1 MTFVKAVPPV
11 AAILLSLLRSAY
23 AGSPEHGR
31 ILAENW
37 CSNCHV
43 VSAGQSSSGR
53 SAPPFTAIA
62 QSSNFSAD
70 RLAYLLLDPH
80 PKMAKLGLSRKAIED
95 IADYIK
101 SLKQ

>member
-1 MTFVKAVPPV
+1 MKLARPVPLIATV
-11 AAILLSLLRSAY
+11 LLFSQSAH

-37 CSNCHV
+37 CSSCHV
-43 VSAGQSSSGR
+43 VSAGQSPSGR

-62 QSSNFSAD
+62 QLSDFSAD
-70 RLAYLLLDPH
+70 RLAYLLRDPH

-101 SLKQ
+101 SLGR

>member
-1 MTFVKAVPPV
+1 MNFARAVPAF
-11 AAILLSLLRSAY
+11 AAVLLLSQSAH
-23 AGSPEHGR
+23 AGSLEHGR

-37 CSNCHV
+37 CSNCHA

-53 SAPPFTAIA
+53 SAPPFTEIA
-62 QSSNFSAD
+62 QSPDFSAD

-80 PKMAKLGLSRKAIED
+80 PRMAKLRLSRKAIEN
-95 IADYIK
+95 ITDYIR

>member
-1 MTFVKAVPPV
+1 MNLAKAMPAVTAV
-11 AAILLSLLRSAY
+11 LLLSQSAH

-43 VSAGQSSSGR
+43 VATGQSSNGR
-53 SAPPFTAIA
+53 SAPAFTAIA

-101 SLKQ
+101 SLRQ

>member
-1 MTFVKAVPPV
+1 MNFAKAVPLI
-11 AAILLSLLRSAY
+11 AAASLFSQFAH
-23 AGSPEHGR
+23 AASPEHGR
-31 ILAENW
+31 ILSENW
-37 CSNCHV
+37 CSSCHI
-43 VSAGQSSSGR
+43 VSAGQPSTGR

-62 QSSNFSAD
+62 RSPDFSAD
-70 RLAYLLLDPH
+70 HLAYLLLDPH

>member
-1 MTFVKAVPPV
+1 MNFARAVPAV
-11 AAILLSLLRSAY
+11 AASLLLSQSAH
-23 AGSPEHGR
+23 AGSPENGR

-53 SAPPFTAIA
+53 SAPAFTAIA
-62 QSSNFSAD
+62 QSSDFNPD

-101 SLKQ
+101 SLRQ

>member
-1 MTFVKAVPPV
+1 MNFGKAVP
-11 AAILLSLLRSAY
+11 AATAVLLISQSAH

-43 VSAGQSSSGR
+43 VAAGQSSSGR

-62 QSSNFSAD
+62 QSSNFNAD

-95 IADYIK
+95 IAEYIDT
-101 SLKQ
+101 LKQ

>member
-1 MTFVKAVPPV
+1 MNFARAVPTV
-11 AAILLSLLRSAY
+11 AALLLLSQSAH

-62 QSSNFSAD
+62 RSSDFSAD

-101 SLKQ
+101 SLRQ

>member
-1 MTFVKAVPPV
+1 MNFARAVPPI
-11 AAILLSLLRSAY
+11 AAVLLLSQSAH

-37 CSNCHV
+37 CSNCRV
-43 VSAGQSSSGR
+43 VSAGQSSTGR
-53 SAPPFTAIA
+53 SALPFAAIA
-62 QSSNFSAD
+62 QSSDFSAD

-80 PKMAKLGLSRKAIED
+80 AKMAKLGLSRKAIED

>member
-1 MTFVKAVPPV
+1 MNFARAVPLI
-11 AAILLSLLRSAY
+11 AASSLLSQFAY

-37 CSNCHV
+37 CSSCHA
-43 VSAGQSSSGR
+43 VSVGRPSSGR

-62 QSSNFSAD
+62 QSPDFNAD
-70 RLAYLLLDPH
+70 HLAYLLLDPH

-95 IADYIK
+95 IAGYIN